1 MTHPRARH
9 TRAARAAPRG
19 GLRAGPGPPGG
30 GREQLAGRLPP
41 ASPPPTRRP
50 LTDFHSPVV
59 EARGGGVQ
67 GVEAAVQRGGA
78 AAQRGRLALELAE
91 DVAGTARQVGEL
103 RQQAD
108 QRVRADLLQRA
119 EERRVG
125 ARGRP
130 GPAQPRGLHGPLVE
144 GHGAAR
150 AARAGGALKPPPVGA
165 GRESASNTKSSPGS
179 GGAPRGSWCLR
190 PGRTDRRRRAGG
202 EEGSQPQ
209 PAARSRGSAPGR
221 PSSAPECPRGARAA
235 RREEVQGAA
244 PGRGARRAAASG
256 DARPAEVLQGGRKE
270 PAAPSLPPD
279 WRGRRKRGK
288 CRRHRARGRG
298 GERKERGRRKGP
310 APGTT
315 CGSRGRRAQRLSAP
329 CRGGLGRTVSGLPRR
344 RPRSPSKPTSWRAEP
359 SPAPRAGAGRSA
371 GAAGS
376 LTCALARWAVSQAR
390 PAPREPPAGVRGPRC
405 VPRVYPSATLES
417 GQDFRAASVDLK
429 EDIKPFRC
437 QGVS

>member
-1 MTHPRARH
+1 MGTGVTHPRARH

-19 GLRAGPGPPGG
+19 GPRAGPGPPGG

-179 GGAPRGSWCLR
+179 GGAPRGSLVPAAR
-190 PGRTDRRRRAGG
+190 KDGPAAAGGRRGGEPAAARSPQPGQRSGPAEQRARVPARGPGRAAGGSSRSSSRAGG
-202 EEGSQPQ
+202 
-209 PAARSRGSAPGR
+209 AA
-221 PSSAPECPRGARAA
+221 
-235 RREEVQGAA
+235 
-244 PGRGARRAAASG
+244 
-256 DARPAEVLQGGRKE
+256 
-270 PAAPSLPPD
+270 
-279 WRGRRKRGK
+279 
-288 CRRHRARGRG
+288 RG
-298 GERKERGRRKGP
+298 GEW
-310 APGTT
+310 
-315 CGSRGRRAQRLSAP
+315 RRASR
-329 CRGGLGRTVSGLPRR
+329 
-344 RPRSPSKPTSWRAEP
+344 
-359 SPAPRAGAGRSA
+359 
-371 GAAGS
+371 
-376 LTCALARWAVSQAR
+376 
-390 PAPREPPAGVRGPRC
+390 
-405 VPRVYPSATLES
+405 
-417 GQDFRAASVDLK
+417 
-429 EDIKPFRC
+429 
-437 QGVS
+437 